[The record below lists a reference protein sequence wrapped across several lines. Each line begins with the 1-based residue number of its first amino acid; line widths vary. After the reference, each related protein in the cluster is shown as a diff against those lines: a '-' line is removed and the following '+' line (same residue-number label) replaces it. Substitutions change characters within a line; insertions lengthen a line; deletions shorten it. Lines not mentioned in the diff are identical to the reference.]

1 MQCFINKGEVLV
13 RSSKLNDRI
22 DEAAALIQA
31 RAEGLR
37 PEIAVVLGSG
47 LGAVADLLDERAS
60 ISYDA
65 LPGFS
70 SATVSGHEGVLKIG
84 TVSGVPVFYLKGRT
98 HLYEGVGADPI
109 KVMIRTLKKLGVRT
123 LVLTNACGGLHEDLQ
138 PGSIMLISDHI
149 NRMGSNPL
157 TGPNDDEWG
166 PRFPAQEDSWNQGLR
181 RLMLAGAAQNQV
193 RLTEGVYSAHLG
205 PTFETPAEIRAARIM
220 GADAV
225 GMSTVPENII
235 ARHCGMA
242 CVGLAAIVN
251 RAAGMGFEKPSH
263 EQTLIGARMAAGD
276 MAKIIQFFIENY
288 NDRSISESA

>member
-1 MQCFINKGEVLV
+1 MS
-13 RSSKLNDRI
+13 RLNSQI
-22 DEAAALIQA
+22 EESAALIRA
-31 RAEGLR
+31 RAGGLH
-37 PEIAVVLGSG
+37 PKIAVVLGSG
-47 LGAVADLLDERAS
+47 LGAVADLLREEAS
-60 ISYDA
+60 IAYAD

-70 SATVSGHEGVLKIG
+70 PASVSGHEGALKIG

-109 KVMIRTLKKLGVRT
+109 KATIRTLKTLGVET

-157 TGPNDDEWG
+157 TGPNDEEWG
-166 PRFPAQEDSWNQGLR
+166 PRFPSQEDAWNPGLR
-181 RLMLAGAAQNQV
+181 RLMLAGAAQNGV

-205 PTFETPAEIRAARIM
+205 PTFETPAEVRAARIM

-235 ARHCGMA
+235 ARHCDMA
-242 CVGLAAIVN
+242 CVGLAVIVN

-263 EQTLIGARMAAGD
+263 EQTLIGARMAERD
-276 MAKIIQFFIENY
+276 MATIIKSFIENY
-288 NDRSISESA
+288 NDHSISKAA